1 MPYFAYTGR
10 SASGDLVKGVGEGAN
25 SNAVADQLS
34 AAGIVPLDITPS
46 NAARSEVG
54 GGNPPASAAPLPAL
68 FWPRRRVPHEEVL
81 LFCRQLHTLLKSGVP
96 ILRGLAGLQEST
108 RNPVF
113 ADVLRDLRESLESG
127 RELSSSMQRHP
138 RVFNPFFIAMVRVGE
153 TTGQLEG
160 VFLRM
165 FHHLEFERE
174 IRGQVATAL
183 RYPIIVMVFI
193 GAAIAI
199 VNLFVIPQFAKVYA
213 NFNTEL
219 PLLTRVLIGF
229 SNFTVSYGWA
239 MLAMLVAAVFGI
251 RWWLSTAGG
260 RLRWDR
266 WKLKIPI
273 AGKIIL
279 KATLARFAR
288 SFALSGQS
296 GVQITLGL
304 RTVAPTV
311 DNRYIESKIEQMR
324 IGVERGDSVLRTAS
338 AAGVFTPVV
347 LQMIAVGEESGAID
361 ELMEEIGGLYQR
373 EVEYELKTLGSQVE
387 PILIVALGALVLI
400 LALGVF
406 LPIWDLGRA
415 ALGKGGG

>member
-1 MPYFAYTGR
+1 VPYFAYTGR
-10 SASGDLVKGVGEGAN
+10 SASGDLVRGVGEGV
-25 SNAVADQLS
+25 SSSAVADQLS
-34 AAGIVPLDITPS
+34 AAGIIPLDITPS
-46 NAARSEVG
+46 TAPRSEAG
-54 GGNPPASAAPLPAL
+54 GGLSRSAGPLSSVLPG
-68 FWPRRRVPHEEVL
+68 RRVPHEEVL

-127 RELSSSMQRHP
+127 RELSTSMQRHP

-153 TTGQLEG
+153 TTGQLEN

-193 GAAIAI
+193 GAAIGI

-229 SNFTVSYGWA
+229 SNFTVSYWWV
-239 MLAMLVAAVFGI
+239 MLALLAAAVLGT

-260 RLRWDR
+260 RLCWDR
-266 WKLKIPI
+266 WKLRIPI

-311 DNRYIESKIEQMR
+311 DNKYIESKIEQMR
-324 IGVERGDSVLRTAS
+324 IGVERGESVLRTAS

-361 ELMEEIGGLYQR
+361 ELMEEISGLYQR

-387 PILIVALGALVLI
+387 PILIVALGALVLL

>member
-10 SASGDLVKGVGEGAN
+10 SASGDLVRGVGEGV
-25 SNAVADQLS
+25 SSSAVADQLS
-34 AAGIVPLDITPS
+34 AAGIIPLDITPS
-46 NAARSEVG
+46 TAPRSEAG
-54 GGNPPASAAPLPAL
+54 GGLSRSAGPLSSVLPG
-68 FWPRRRVPHEEVL
+68 RRVPHEEVL

-127 RELSSSMQRHP
+127 RELSTSMQRHP

-153 TTGQLEG
+153 TTGQLEN

-193 GAAIAI
+193 GAAIGI

-229 SNFTVSYGWA
+229 SNFTVSYWWV
-239 MLAMLVAAVFGI
+239 MLALLAAAVLGT

-260 RLRWDR
+260 RLCWDR
-266 WKLKIPI
+266 WKLRIPI

-311 DNRYIESKIEQMR
+311 DNKYIESKIEQMR
-324 IGVERGDSVLRTAS
+324 IGVERGESVLRTAS

-361 ELMEEIGGLYQR
+361 ELMEEISGLYQR

-387 PILIVALGALVLI
+387 PILIVALGALVLL